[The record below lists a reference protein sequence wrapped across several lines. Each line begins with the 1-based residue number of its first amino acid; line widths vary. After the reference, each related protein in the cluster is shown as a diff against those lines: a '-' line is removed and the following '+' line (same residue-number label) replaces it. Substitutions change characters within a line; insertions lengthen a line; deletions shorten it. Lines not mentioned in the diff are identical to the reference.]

1 MKVSVRFYAFLAE
14 QLNIKDK
21 IEIELNN
28 NSDVSIL
35 LEKLCD
41 IYDIREKL
49 FDNNN
54 ELRDQIAILKNGR
67 EINFLSGM
75 NTLLENGD
83 EISVF
88 PPVHGG

>member
-1 MKVSVRFYAFLAE
+1 MKISVRFYAFLAE

-28 NSDVSIL
+28 NSDISIL
-35 LEKLCD
+35 FEKLCD

-49 FDNNN
+49 FDDNN

>member
-1 MKVSVRFYAFLAE
+1 MKISVRFYAFLAD
-14 QLNIKDK
+14 QLNIKNK
-21 IEIELNN
+21 IEIELDDKSNIHSLFN
-28 NSDVSIL
+28 KI
-35 LEKLCD
+35 CD

-49 FDNNN
+49 FDSNNN
-54 ELRDQIAILKNGR
+54 LRDRITILKNGR

-75 NTLLENGD
+75 ETIMDNGD